1 MKFLLEQLSRMK
13 YNKPFV
19 QVDDTDDWIQWDSCD
34 LKGLPTERIGKT
46 VNDMGKLPKGQWD
59 NLPEI
64 FTSVDGKE
72 YLIGD
77 IIMLKPSK
85 YNATL

>member
-1 MKFLLEQLSRMK
+1 MKFLLEQLSNME
-13 YNKPFV
+13 YNKPLV
-19 QVDDTDDWIQWDSCD
+19 QVDDTDEWIQWDYCD
-34 LKGLPTERIGKT
+34 LEGLPTERIGKT